1 LRPHPALPDH
11 PAARLSDPRPFRRP
25 RLPALADRGPAAA
38 LRGRHQRAAHPERRR
53 AGARGG
59 ARLMPGRHHLYLVPG
74 FFGFTNLGELK
85 YFAHVLEFL
94 RARSLGVRADMHVVR
109 THPTASLPQ
118 RAARV
123 VETIAETMG
132 REGAVHVIGHSS
144 GGLDARLAVAP
155 GVSLPRA

>member
-11 PAARLSDPRPFRRP
+11 PAARLSDPRPVRRP

-85 YFAHVLEFL
+85 YFAHVLDFL
-94 RARSLGVRADMHVVR
+94 RARARALGVRADIHVVR

-118 RAARV
+118 RAALV
-123 VETIAETMG
+123 VETIAETIG
-132 REGAVHVIGHSS
+132 RAGALNVNGHTT
-144 GGLDARLAVAP
+144 VAA
-155 GVSLPRA
+155 GHRA